1 MSVVPTPVADILA
14 TNMHPQMKT
23 IKISLVGT
31 PHDYQQGLLPVII
44 RDLGYRIQ
52 WVKPVLCDLQIHGS
66 FFQQN
71 EKRYRWLPRPVRPF
85 ASNLE
90 LALKGNLGSRS
101 NAPLSLF
108 HTAENI
114 RHDAVEADYSITFDL
129 SIHSDRH
136 FRFPYWMEM
145 IDWSHEGLRGN
156 QNLRFGQL
164 LTISRMMQPLGN
176 NFLRRPRSVAIFS
189 SHLREPRATL
199 VRAVES
205 FAPLKGF
212 GPYFDKNILDH
223 HLSGFSKIDILQDFA
238 FNLCPENGLYPGYYT
253 EKIPEAFVA
262 GCLPLTWTDTNVCAD
277 FNPKAFI
284 NLEPMSWQDFEPLK
298 DIINSPTQLEC
309 FAEQALLLNIP
320 SIESMKDFLR
330 DIVRQALS

>member
-1 MSVVPTPVADILA
+1 
-14 TNMHPQMKT
+14 MKT

-31 PHDYQQGLLPVII
+31 SHDYHKGLLPLII
-44 RDLGYRIQ
+44 HNLGYHIQ
-52 WVKPVLCDLQIHGS
+52 WVKPARCDLQILGP
-66 FFQQN
+66 FFRQDQ
-71 EKRYRWLPRPVRPF
+71 KPYRWLPRPVRFF
-85 ASNLE
+85 ASNIE
-90 LALKGNLGSRS
+90 IALKGGLGSRS

-114 RHDAVEADYSITFDL
+114 RHDAVKADFSISFDL
-129 SIHSDRH
+129 SVQSNSH

-145 IDWSHEGLRGN
+145 LDWSHEGLLGN
-156 QNLRFGQL
+156 QNPRFGQL
-164 LTISRMMQPLGN
+164 LSISRMMQPLGN
-176 NFLRRPRSVAIFS
+176 NFLMRPHRVAIFS

-199 VRAVES
+199 VRVIEG
-205 FAPLKGF
+205 FIPLKGF

-223 HLSGFSKIDILQDFA
+223 HQSGFSKFDNLQNFA

-262 GCLPLTWTDTNVCAD
+262 GCLALTWADTNICAD

-298 DIINSPTQLEC
+298 YILNSPTQLEV
-309 FAEQALLLNIP
+309 FAEQPLLLKPP
-320 SIESMKDFLR
+320 SVEPLKDFLR
-330 DIVRQALS
+330 EIVRQALS